1 MGISN
6 ENMDTLWAGDHP
18 LGLWPHFLPGSV
30 DHVFGWSNT
39 TWWSYGFWIVI
50 EIYWNQVL
58 VVGGPYTLQYEMWI
72 HLVERWASTSNIHQH
87 PETWEGKPNSLVQS
101 GYSCSLGKMKSS
113 PSSWDGRVTL
123 KFVEWWPSLPDNR
136 NFYVQAQTFSGFKN
150 PPWNSQFL
158 TGSDP
163 ILSSKHQ
170 TKAASWKTGQPS
182 QATLGEKI
190 VPGVSGARASRGDR
204 QVEKQDSKI
213 YDMQYIHTC
222 ISYA

>member
-6 ENMDTLWAGDHP
+6 EYMDTLWVGDHP

-101 GYSCSLGKMKSS
+101 GYSLGKMKSS
-113 PSSWDGRVTL
+113 PSS
-123 KFVEWWPSLPDNR
+123 S
-136 NFYVQAQTFSGFKN
+136 VQAQTFSGFKN
-150 PPWNSQFL
+150 PPWDSQFL

-190 VPGVSGARASRGDR
+190 IPGVSGARQAVVIGRLKNRILKSM
-204 QVEKQDSKI
+204 I
-213 YDMQYIHTC
+213 CNIYIHVYHMHKHLY
-222 ISYA
+222 IYNM